1 MPKKVLII
9 SASFRPHSNS
19 NTLAHEAERGA
30 KDAGHDV
37 EFINLKDK
45 DVRCCLGCSACHEI
59 FKCVQKDDMADLLKK
74 VQNADVLIFATP
86 IYFYEMSGQLKTFLD
101 RCNPLYYK
109 KEYRFRDV
117 YLITTSQDSAQH
129 TSDTAT
135 TGLLG
140 WVTCFDKANLA
151 SVLIGAGV
159 CAPGEILNHT
169 DILRQAYELGNN
181 V

>member
-19 NTLAHEAERGA
+19 DTLAHEAERGA
-30 KDAGHDV
+30 IDAGHEV
-37 EFINLKDK
+37 EFINLRDK
-45 DVRCCLGCSACHEI
+45 DIRYCLGCSSCQKI
-59 FKCVQKDDMADLLKK
+59 FKCVQKDDMPELLAK
-74 VQNADVLIFATP
+74 VKNADVLIFATP

-101 RCNPLYYK
+101 RCNPLYKSDYK
-109 KEYRFRDV
+109 FRDV
-117 YLITTSQDSAQH
+117 YLITASQDSAQH
-129 TSDTAT
+129 ASDTAT
-135 TGLLG
+135 TGVLG

-159 CAPGEILNHT
+159 SAPGDILNHI
-169 DILRQAYELGNN
+169 DIMHQAYELGSN

>member
-19 NTLAHEAERGA
+19 DTLAHEAERGA
-30 KDAGHDV
+30 KDAGHEV
-37 EFINLKDK
+37 EFINLRNKDI
-45 DVRCCLGCSACHEI
+45 RYCLGCSACQKI
-59 FKCVQKDDMADLLKK
+59 LKCVQKDDMADLLNK
-74 VQNADVLIFATP
+74 VKNADVLIFATP

-101 RCNPLYYK
+101 RCNPLYK
-109 KEYRFRDV
+109 RDYRFRDV
-117 YLITTSQDSAQH
+117 YLITTSQDSALH

-151 SVLIGAGV
+151 SVIIGAGV
-159 CAPGEILNHT
+159 VAPGDIIEHT
-169 DILRQAYELGNN
+169 DIMHQAYELGNN